1 MSSELVQL
9 RSFYSAPSSLVLAF
23 DDTTPVGVVGLLIR
37 PESTGE
43 IRRLYVGADSRT
55 SGLGRRL
62 VDCVLERARTLG
74 LSRLVLS
81 TLPTMLHAQALY
93 RSLGFTECMPY
104 VEDSTAGVL
113 YFQLQLS

>member
-9 RSFYSAPSSLVLAF
+9 RSFYAAPSSLMLAF
-23 DDTTPVGVVGLLIR
+23 DDTTAIGVVGLLIL

-43 IRRLYVGADSRT
+43 IRRLYVVEGSRT

-62 VDCVLERARTLG
+62 IENLYEHSRALG
-74 LSRLVLS
+74 LTRLVLS

-93 RSLGFTECMPY
+93 RSLGFIECEPY
-104 VEDSTAGVL
+104 VEKPTAGVL
-113 YFQLQLS
+113 YFEQRFT